1 MEIAIGDNMWSE
13 LLGKI
18 DEQKK
23 VVGENHRNLVNV
35 AKENKFFESILG
47 DYEKY
52 RDYMVRDKKKQFE
65 SLLYIHEYLDKLIN
79 KSTVLNL
86 ETRRLTDDQGDILDK
101 LARVRRELNEFSEY
115 DIIPQGLLPN

>member
-13 LLGKI
+13 LLKKI

-52 RDYMVRDKKKQFE
+52 RDYMIRDKKKQFE
-65 SLLYIHEYLDKLIN
+65 SLLYIHNYLDKLIN

-86 ETRRLTDDQGDILDK
+86 ETRRLTEDQGDILDK
-101 LARVRRELNEFSEY
+101 LARVRGELNQFSEY
-115 DIIPQGLLPN
+115 DIIPQELLPN

>member
-1 MEIAIGDNMWSE
+1 MDIAIGDGAWSE
-13 LLGKI
+13 LLKKI

-23 VVGENHRNLVNV
+23 VVGDNHRNLVTV

-52 RDYMVRDKKKQFE
+52 RDYMIRDKKKQFE

-101 LARVRRELNEFSEY
+101 LARVRGELNEFSEY

>member
-1 MEIAIGDNMWSE
+1 MDIAIGDGAWSE
-13 LLGKI
+13 LLKKI

-23 VVGENHRNLVNV
+23 VVGDNHRNLVTV

-65 SLLYIHEYLDKLIN
+65 SLLYIHNYLDKLIN

-101 LARVRRELNEFSEY
+101 LARVRGELNEFSEQ
-115 DIIPQGLLPN
+115 DIIPQELLTN

>member
-52 RDYMVRDKKKQFE
+52 RDYMIRDKKKQFE

-101 LARVRRELNEFSEY
+101 LARVRGELNEFSEY